1 MARKLPTNYNE
12 VTFTWFT
19 VFTIDVIII
28 SFLAVNFTTGHTGE
42 TGAVEPLFR
51 IPEVVA
57 LITTFSS
64 YLILSMLFLQ
74 KVWIIYFKPG
84 QNKIHNFPESP
95 TIKMKRYRKESTR
108 LAPDLVKI
116 PSSGAGLLGLSPI

>member
-1 MARKLPTNYNE
+1 MPTNYNE

-28 SFLAVNFTTGHTGE
+28 SFLAVNFTTGQTATEGS
-42 TGAVEPLFR
+42 VEPLFR

-74 KVWIIYFKPG
+74 KVWIIYFKPC

-108 LAPDLVKI
+108 LAPDLVKT
-116 PSSGAGLLGLSPI
+116 PSSGAGLLGPI